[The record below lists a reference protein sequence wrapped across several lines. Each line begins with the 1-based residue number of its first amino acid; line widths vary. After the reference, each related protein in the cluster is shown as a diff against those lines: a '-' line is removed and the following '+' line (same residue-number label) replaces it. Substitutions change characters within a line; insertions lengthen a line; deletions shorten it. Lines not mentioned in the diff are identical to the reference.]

1 MSKELEVV
9 MLLSEV
15 NASLTFTV
23 TTDQLDLDPED
34 TRDLGLVHKAIYKFF
49 RATPLDIEDVHCEE
63 DYLEDGEKYDE
74 DL

>member
-15 NASLTFTV
+15 NASVTFTV
-23 TTDQLDLDPED
+23 TTDQLNLDPED
-34 TRDLGLVHKAIYKFF
+34 TRDLGLVHRAIYTFF
-49 RATPLDIEDVHCEE
+49 RAIPLDIEDVHCEE